1 MMQWDSRRE
10 TEQPTETDWRLVLV
24 AGLVGFGYLV
34 LALLDLC
41 ERGIYG

>member
-10 TEQPTETDWRLVLV
+10 TEKPMETDWRLVLV
-24 AGLVGFGYLV
+24 AGLVALGYLM
-34 LALLDLC
+34 LALMDIC